1 MTERRALLIATR
13 YDQLHDDAFA
23 REQLSLLLNAVEG
36 MQVTVTV
43 VDDYAS
49 PAIETAD
56 LLVTYIARTPPGGA
70 EVASLEAFLARGGRC
85 FAIHTSNAVPPD
97 CPLSRVIGSRFLTH
111 PPYGPFRVDVTKPG
125 DPLLAG
131 IEPFDVEDELY
142 VIEQAEDL
150 EVLLHARWGGE
161 VRGLRVDEAD
171 QPLMYRRRVGAGEV
185 LYLALGH
192 CNPAGIVVQGVEVG
206 ERSGS
211 WQSPVFMELVRR
223 GVEWAANG
231 GRAP

>member
-1 MTERRALLIATR
+1 IAAR

-23 REQLSLLLNAVEG
+23 REELTRLLTAVEG
-36 MQVTVTV
+36 VQLSVA
-43 VDDYAS
+43 DDYGT
-49 PAIETAD
+49 PAIDAAD
-56 LLVTYIARTPPGGA
+56 LLVTYIAQTPPGGA
-70 EVASLEAFLARGGRC
+70 EVAKLEAFLERGGRW

-97 CPLSRVIGSRFLTH
+97 CPLPRVIGSRFLTH
-111 PPYGPFRVDVTKPG
+111 PPYGPFQVEVTQP
-125 DPLLAG
+125 DTSLLEG

-142 VIEQAEDL
+142 VIEQADDL
-150 EVLLHARWGGE
+150 DVLLHARWGGE

-206 ERSGS
+206 QRRGS
-211 WQSPVFMELVRR
+211 WQSRVFRELVRR
-223 GVEWAANG
+223 GVEWAARG
-231 GRAP
+231 EETR